1 MNATPVNLMLVDD
14 HVIVRSG
21 LRRLLEQEKG
31 MQVIVEFE
39 NGEQAYQQFEQYLP
53 DVVIMDVSIPGIGG
67 QEALRRI
74 LVKHPA
80 ARIIVFSMHDNA
92 AFATQALTVGARGYV
107 VKSGIAE
114 DLLHAIREVLAGR
127 IYMSATVAQKIALRS
142 VAGEEE
148 LSKRLSTR
156 EFEIFRM
163 LTEGKN
169 TDEIAV
175 ILNISQKTA
184 ANYQSM
190 IKQKLGINSLVELVH
205 LAIRHGLIDG

>member
-1 MNATPVNLMLVDD
+1 MKSLAIMLVDD
-14 HVIVRSG
+14 HAVVRSG
-21 LRRLLEQEKG
+21 LRRLLEMEPG
-31 MQVIVEFE
+31 TQVVSECE
-39 NGEQAYQQFEQYLP
+39 SGEQAYQQYERYAP
-53 DVVIMDVSIPGIGG
+53 DVLIMDISMPGMGG
-67 QEALRRI
+67 LEALRRI
-74 LVKHPA
+74 LVKHPT
-80 ARIIVFSMHDNA
+80 ARIIVFSMHENA

-107 VKSGIAE
+107 AKSGMAE
-114 DLLHAIREVLAGR
+114 DLLQAIREVSAGR
-127 IYMSATVAQKIALRS
+127 VYMSATVAQKIALRS

-156 EFEIFRM
+156 EFEIFRL

-190 IKQKLGINSLVELVH
+190 IKQKLGINNLVELVH

>member
-1 MNATPVNLMLVDD
+1 MKSLAIMLVDD
-14 HVIVRSG
+14 HAVVRSG
-21 LRRLLEQEKG
+21 LRRLLEMEPG
-31 MQVIVEFE
+31 TQVVAECE
-39 NGEQAYQQFEQYLP
+39 SGEQAYQQYERYAP
-53 DVVIMDVSIPGIGG
+53 DVLIMDISMPGMGG
-67 QEALRRI
+67 LEALRRI
-74 LVKHPA
+74 LIKHPT
-80 ARIIVFSMHDNA
+80 ARIIVFSMHENA

-107 VKSGIAE
+107 AKSGMAE
-114 DLLHAIREVLAGR
+114 DLLQAIREVTAGR
-127 IYMSATVAQKIALRS
+127 IYMSSTVAQKIALRS

-156 EFEIFRM
+156 EFEIFRL

-190 IKQKLGINSLVELVH
+190 IKQKLGINNLVELVH

>member
-1 MNATPVNLMLVDD
+1 MIVKVVLVDD
-14 HVIVRSG
+14 HTVVRSG
-21 LRRLLEQEKG
+21 LRRLLESHKSIE
-31 MQVIVEFE
+31 IAAEADT
-39 NGEQAYQQFEQYLP
+39 GEMAYQLYGEVLP
-53 DVVIMDVSIPGIGG
+53 DVVLMDISMPGMGG
-67 QEALRRI
+67 LEALRRI
-74 LVKHPA
+74 LIKHPT
-80 ARIIVFSMHDNA
+80 ARIIVFSMHENA

-107 VKSGIAE
+107 AKSGMAE
-114 DLLHAIREVLAGR
+114 DLLQAIREVTAGR
-127 IYMSATVAQKIALRS
+127 IYMSSTVAQKIALRS

-156 EFEIFRM
+156 EFEIFRL

-190 IKQKLGINSLVELVH
+190 IKQKLGINNLVELVH